1 MKRKIRSDKCP
12 EVGKEIATIQMRQ
25 VLLVISV
32 RLAVL
37 TESCSITRVLLPSVI
52 THNTLSPQG
61 SQEALCKMAE
71 SHCRS
76 LPSSSS
82 AWVPGVPGVP
92 WAGLVTKGA
101 GHFLFMGR
109 GSAYCITFF
118 KGSMIFQMPRVESK
132 SISLLQKTLLEIILI
147 VTKGLMGI

>member
-37 TESCSITRVLLPSVI
+37 TESCSIIQVLLPSVI

-92 WAGLVTKGA
+92 WGWLCDQG
-101 GHFLFMGR
+101 GR
-109 GSAYCITFF
+109 ALPIYGTWVHILHHILQGVHDLPDA
-118 KGSMIFQMPRVESK
+118 K
-132 SISLLQKTLLEIILI
+132 SG
-147 VTKGLMGI
+147 V